1 MIDFS
6 GIFFCE
12 PKRLPY
18 HYVTWHHA
26 ALRSIEMVPTTQI
39 RPEYR
44 RLSSLLL
51 GRSVGFHDRYFTE
64 SNKLILKDNVI
75 RLSVAGFA
83 LHLILIFITRSLAHS
98 PALLSEIGT
107 NYLNA
112 ISTPFNFILFY
123 EVLTLIAALPASTTR
138 SIANQFEIV
147 SLIYIRD
154 VFNDIAHLGGPLS
167 VRSVS
172 PQILPLFID
181 MWAGLAMFL
190 LVALF
195 QYVARRR
202 VLLPGTEARQRG
214 LERFISQKK
223 IVAVG
228 LTILLIGMA
237 LYNTGLFARHLVT
250 VLTGGASVP
259 IEHMTTFYNDL
270 FTVMI
275 FTDVLILILSLA
287 VSGNYE
293 MVFRNAAFVVSI
305 ILLRIS
311 LTEASPYNAPL
322 ALVAMAFSVFTV
334 LLFNFH
340 SNLQRNDPSA

>member
-1 MIDFS
+1 MA
-6 GIFFCE
+6 
-12 PKRLPY
+12 
-18 HYVTWHHA
+18 T
-26 ALRSIEMVPTTQI
+26 TTQT
-39 RPEYR
+39 RPANR
-44 RLSSLLL
+44 GFRSSLLS
-51 GRSVGFHDRYFTE
+51 RTVRFHDRYFTE

-75 RLSVAGFA
+75 RVSVVGFA
-83 LHLILIFITRSLAHS
+83 IHLLLIFLTRFFAHPPS
-98 PALLSEIGT
+98 LLSEIGT

-154 VFNDIAHLGGPLS
+154 VFKDIAHVGDPLS
-167 VRSVS
+167 VRIFS
-172 PQILPLFID
+172 PQVLPLFID
-181 MWAGLAMFL
+181 MWSGLAMFS

-195 QYVARRR
+195 QYVAGRR
-202 VLLPGTEARQRG
+202 VLPPGTEERSRG
-214 LERFISQKK
+214 IERFISQKK

-228 LTILLIGMA
+228 LTILLLTMA
-237 LYNTGLFARHLVT
+237 LYNIGVFADHLFLV
-250 VLTGGASVP
+250 LAGGASVP
-259 IEHMTTFYNDL
+259 FEHMTTFYNDL

-275 FTDVLILILSLA
+275 FTDVVVLILSLS

-322 ALVAMAFSVFTV
+322 ALLAMAFGVFTV
-334 LLFNFH
+334 LLFNVH
-340 SNLQRNDPSA
+340 CSLQRNEPST

>member
-1 MIDFS
+1 
-6 GIFFCE
+6 
-12 PKRLPY
+12 
-18 HYVTWHHA
+18 
-26 ALRSIEMVPTTQI
+26 MVPTTQI
-39 RPEYR
+39 RPGDR
-44 RLSSLLL
+44 RPSSVLL

-75 RLSVAGFA
+75 RLSVAGFV
-83 LHLILIFITRSLAHS
+83 LHLVLIFVTRSLAHS

-172 PQILPLFID
+172 PQILPLFTD

-214 LERFISQKK
+214 LQRFISQKK

-237 LYNTGLFARHLVT
+237 LYNSGLFARHLVT

>member
-1 MIDFS
+1 
-6 GIFFCE
+6 
-12 PKRLPY
+12 
-18 HYVTWHHA
+18 
-26 ALRSIEMVPTTQI
+26 MVPTTQI

-83 LHLILIFITRSLAHS
+83 LHLTLIFVPRSLAHS

-172 PQILPLFID
+172 PQILPLFIE
-181 MWAGLAMFL
+181 MRTGLAMLL
-190 LVALF
+190 LVALL

-259 IEHMTTFYNDL
+259 IEHMTTFYNDP

-275 FTDVLILILSLA
+275 FTVRASSTTGLSRFTALDTACGGPDSLYAYKTFGMNNLRLIMHLMCSWIVQSSLS
-287 VSGNYE
+287 
-293 MVFRNAAFVVSI
+293 MPR
-305 ILLRIS
+305 
-311 LTEASPYNAPL
+311 
-322 ALVAMAFSVFTV
+322 
-334 LLFNFH
+334 
-340 SNLQRNDPSA
+340 

>member
-1 MIDFS
+1 
-6 GIFFCE
+6 
-12 PKRLPY
+12 
-18 HYVTWHHA
+18 
-26 ALRSIEMVPTTQI
+26 MVPTTQI
-39 RPEYR
+39 RPGYR

-64 SNKLILKDNVI
+64 SNKLILKENVI

-83 LHLILIFITRSLAHS
+83 LHLILIFVTRSLAHP

-167 VRSVS
+167 VRGFS
-172 PQILPLFID
+172 PQILPLFVD

-190 LVALF
+190 LVAIF

-202 VLLPGTEARQRG
+202 TPPSGTEARQRG
-214 LERFISQKK
+214 VERFISQKK

-228 LTILLIGMA
+228 LTLLLLGMA
-237 LYNTGLFARHLVT
+237 LYNMVIFARHLLS
-250 VLTGGASVP
+250 VLTGGASAP
-259 IEHMTTFYNDL
+259 FEHMTTFYNDL

>member
-1 MIDFS
+1 MAPTTRTS
-6 GIFFCE
+6 
-12 PKRLPY
+12 PAYRK
-18 HYVTWHHA
+18 
-26 ALRSIEMVPTTQI
+26 LRSF
-39 RPEYR
+39 
-44 RLSSLLL
+44 LLA
-51 GRSVGFHDRYFTE
+51 RSVGFHDRFFTE
-64 SNKLILKDNVI
+64 SNKLVLKDNVI
-75 RLSVAGFA
+75 RASVVGFT
-83 LHLILIFITRSLAHS
+83 LHLLLIFITRSLVH
-98 PALLSEIGT
+98 PPIFLSEIGT

-167 VRSVS
+167 VRGFS
-172 PQILPLFID
+172 PQVLPLFVD

-190 LVALF
+190 LVAIF

-202 VLLPGTEARQRG
+202 TPPSGTEARQRG
-214 LERFISQKK
+214 VERFISQKK

-228 LTILLIGMA
+228 LTLLLLGMA
-237 LYNTGLFARHLVT
+237 FYNMVIFARHLLS
-250 VLTGGASVP
+250 VLSGGVSTP
-259 IEHMTTFYNDL
+259 FEHMTTFYNDL

-275 FTDVLILILSLA
+275 FTDVLVLILSLA

-305 ILLRIS
+305 ILLRVS

-322 ALVAMAFSVFTV
+322 ALLAMAFGVFTV

>member
-1 MIDFS
+1 MTSTTNARPAKPRFGSSSFS
-6 GIFFCE
+6 
-12 PKRLPY
+12 R
-18 HYVTWHHA
+18 A
-26 ALRSIEMVPTTQI
+26 AAFHDSLFSDANK
-39 RPEYR
+39 
-44 RLSSLLL
+44 LLL
-51 GRSVGFHDRYFTE
+51 
-64 SNKLILKDNVI
+64 KDIVI
-75 RLSVAGFA
+75 QASVAGFS
-83 LHLILIFITRSLAHS
+83 LHLLLISIVRLLVHPPGLLA
-98 PALLSEIGT
+98 EVGT

-154 VFNDIAHLGGPLS
+154 VFNDIAHLGGSLS
-167 VRSVS
+167 VHSFS
-172 PQILPLFID
+172 PEVWPLFID
-181 MWAGLAMFL
+181 MWAGLGMFL

-195 QYVARRR
+195 QFVARRR
-202 VLLPGTEARQRG
+202 VPPPGSEARRSG
-214 LERFISQKK
+214 LGRFITQKK

-228 LTILLIGMA
+228 LTILLLGMA
-237 LYNTGLFARHLVT
+237 LYNIGIFAQHLLGLVR
-250 VLTGGASVP
+250 GGATLP
-259 IEHMTTFYNDL
+259 FEHMTTFYNDL

-275 FTDVLILILSLA
+275 FTDVLVLILSLA

-305 ILLRIS
+305 ILLRVS

-322 ALVAMAFSVFTV
+322 ALLAMIFGIFTV

-340 SNLQRNDPSA
+340 SSLERNEPST

>member
-1 MIDFS
+1 
-6 GIFFCE
+6 
-12 PKRLPY
+12 
-18 HYVTWHHA
+18 
-26 ALRSIEMVPTTQI
+26 MVPTTQI
-39 RPEYR
+39 RPGYR

-83 LHLILIFITRSLAHS
+83 LHLILIFVTRSLAHS

-172 PQILPLFID
+172 PQILPLFTD

-214 LERFISQKK
+214 LQRFISQKK

-237 LYNTGLFARHLVT
+237 LYNSGLFARHLVT

-322 ALVAMAFSVFTV
+322 ALMAMAFSVFTV

-340 SNLQRNDPSA
+340 SNLQRNEPSA